1 VPARELPPLLGDRA
15 LVSFGRHEQEMFA
28 VVRYRGR
35 WRLHRLAEWAPVKF
49 EADALLFALRRL
61 TRPGPSR
68 ALESSRASAEH
79 ALDRLAELLIRPL
92 GIDPDVPLVVVP
104 ARGTHRIPWAALWP
118 APVSV
123 APSASLW
130 ARTAQRPPGTGDV
143 VVIGGPGLP
152 GAEREVAEVARH
164 HRDARVMVPPDST
177 VDDVL
182 AAMEKADLV
191 HLACHGLLRADNP
204 TFSALEV
211 TDGRLTVHE
220 LDLRGVA
227 PRRIVL
233 AACDSAAD
241 VAYAG
246 DELLGFVGAL
256 LARGTAGLVASVV
269 AVGDVEAV
277 ELMGA
282 LHAGLARGAS
292 MADAL
297 HAARAGIDR
306 TDPRGFVNW
315 CAFTAYGAG

>member
-1 VPARELPPLLGDRA
+1 
-15 LVSFGRHEQEMFA
+15 
-28 VVRYRGR
+28 
-35 WRLHRLAEWAPVKF
+35 
-49 EADALLFALRRL
+49 
-61 TRPGPSR
+61 
-68 ALESSRASAEH
+68 
-79 ALDRLAELLIRPL
+79 
-92 GIDPDVPLVVVP
+92 
-104 ARGTHRIPWAALWP
+104 
-118 APVSV
+118 VSV

-297 HAARAGIDR
+297 HAARAGLDR